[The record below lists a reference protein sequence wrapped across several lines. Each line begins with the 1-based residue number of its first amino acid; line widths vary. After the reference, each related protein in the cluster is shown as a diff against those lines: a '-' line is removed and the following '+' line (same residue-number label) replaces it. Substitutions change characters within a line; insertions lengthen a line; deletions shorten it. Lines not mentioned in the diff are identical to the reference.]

1 MLYVPAM
8 NTIPPSNR
16 AAEPGGAWCLGADLG
31 RGGDREVIKRAHER
45 GDSGAPPDGA
55 DAWRRDNNVPLSG
68 NEQVSLSSVG

>member
-1 MLYVPAM
+1 
-8 NTIPPSNR
+8 
-16 AAEPGGAWCLGADLG
+16 
-31 RGGDREVIKRAHER
+31 VIKRAHER